1 MSQRKVY
8 MDYNATTPLHPEVGN
23 AMREA
28 FELYANPSSMH
39 EFGRTVRN
47 RLEYIRQ
54 DIADFLGARPEEII
68 YTAGGSE
75 SNNTVLK
82 MLACMQCGDG
92 ELPGG
97 RGFPHDRGFPAGRT
111 EIITSAIEHPSIIQ
125 TVEHLASMGTTVHFC
140 RVDRYGKVDTDHL
153 RELISEKTAL
163 VSIMYANNEIGTIQD
178 IPELAGMAH
187 NHGAL
192 FHTDAVQAV
201 GKIPLDVRKLDVDY
215 LSFSAHKFYGP
226 KGVGVLFARKG
237 RPFYPL
243 IHGGHQESGRR
254 AGTMNSLGIIGMGRA
269 VELARR
275 EMPLLEQRLAG
286 LKNRLKAGI
295 MERIPDIT
303 INGHPEEALSN
314 TLNVSF
320 HGAEGE
326 SVLLYMD
333 LQGIALSTGSAC
345 SSGSLEPSHV
355 LLATGVGP
363 ELAHGSIRFS
373 MGRET
378 TEEEVDYVLEVLPV
392 VIKNVRK
399 MSTVYA
405 GECR

>member
-1 MSQRKVY
+1 MSIRKVY
-8 MDYNATTPLHPEVGN
+8 MDYNATTPLHPEVGKT
-23 AMREA
+23 MREA

-54 DIADFLGARPEEII
+54 DIAAFLGARPQEVIF
-68 YTAGGSE
+68 TAGGSE

-82 MLACMQCGDG
+82 MLACAQYDG
-92 ELPGG
+92 GEFPG
-97 RGFPHDRGFPAGRT
+97 GRT
-111 EIITSAIEHPSIIQ
+111 EIITSAIEHPSIMQ
-125 TVEHLASMGTTVHFC
+125 TVEYLASMGNAVHFC
-140 RVDRYGKVDTDHL
+140 KVDRYGKVDVDHL
-153 RELISEKTAL
+153 LELISEKTAL

-178 IPELAGMAH
+178 IPALSKIAH
-187 NHGAL
+187 GHGAL

-201 GKIPLDVRKLDVDY
+201 GKIPMDVQKLDVDY
-215 LSFSAHKFYGP
+215 LSFSAHKLYGP

-269 VELARR
+269 VELAKQ
-275 EMPLLEQRLAG
+275 EMPLLEERLIG

-295 MERIPDIT
+295 MELIPDIT
-303 INGHPEEALSN
+303 INGHPTESLSN

-326 SVLLYMD
+326 AVLLYMD
-333 LQGIALSTGSAC
+333 LQGVALSTGSAC

-373 MGRET
+373 MGRDT
-378 TEEEVDYVLEVLPV
+378 SEEDVDYVLEVLPV